1 MYVFIHVLHSPF
13 KLPHVHNIVHRS
25 VPDLHC
31 RIHTIQYCLAS
42 HQMVD
47 CGPCEH
53 LVATQIANLLS
64 TQPWP
69 RQHRSN
75 VMFVTHHAQH
85 QVVLYVIYAPMLHV
99 CSNMTGH
106 WSWAVSHC
114 NHQLTRNK
122 KQHTQSRH
130 TTHPHKRWKQ
140 QSTATSCHNSNPCGT
155 MTMA

>member
-1 MYVFIHVLHSPF
+1 MPGQGHVPGGFSSFFSYWIVPTCNTISTNIAVDSVPSHMVHEYVRIIHTHMYVFIHVLHSPF
-13 KLPHVHNIVHRS
+13 KLSHVHNIVHRS

-42 HQMVD
+42 HQVVD

-85 QVVLYVIYAPMLHV
+85 HLH
-99 CSNMTGH
+99 S
-106 WSWAVSHC
+106 
-114 NHQLTRNK
+114 
-122 KQHTQSRH
+122 
-130 TTHPHKRWKQ
+130 
-140 QSTATSCHNSNPCGT
+140 
-155 MTMA
+155 